1 MKWGDSF
8 QLTSS
13 GIDTSVATLTK
24 VLRKVAQNMGK
35 NNMSTNE
42 LGTLQLIIEQIANKF
57 ENRTG
62 TVTQAEA
69 DRMMSDIN
77 KAGGL
82 NEQLQQ
88 ILGSRKTPS
97 GAAAYDAFKF
107 ELTKECMTGEL
118 TFAGD
123 RDKAADHLLTE
134 HGLKPI
140 NEAAIREVMKKA
152 GVRFSKKGRG
162 KTKLL
167 VSVETKLPLGTK
179 FKLAHYIMDSTLT
192 CYNNGIETEE
202 SLPNTHL
209 DHLEDLIFTGRGQL
223 LNALREI
230 YSGVRL
236 SVKWDGAPAIV
247 FGTDPRNGKF
257 FVGTKSVFNKV
268 KVKICYDQE
277 DIDKYY
283 KGNVADILRL
293 CLRHLPR
300 LTSIIQA

>member
-162 KTKLL
+162 KDKVT
-167 VSVETKLPLGTK
+167 
-179 FKLAHYIMDSTLT
+179 
-192 CYNNGIETEE
+192 
-202 SLPNTHL
+202 
-209 DHLEDLIFTGRGQL
+209 
-223 LNALREI
+223 
-230 YSGVRL
+230 GVR
-236 SVKWDGAPAIV
+236 
-247 FGTDPRNGKF
+247 RN
-257 FVGTKSVFNKV
+257 
-268 KVKICYDQE
+268 E
-277 DIDKYY
+277 
-283 KGNVADILRL
+283 
-293 CLRHLPR
+293 
-300 LTSIIQA
+300 IIQFRVKQEV

>member
-1 MKWGDSF
+1 MVNKGLAFEHAVMYAATSRIKEPRTREQEKFFVEAAKKWDDIPQDIQDTATKLVVGMAPRLEIDQQKYYGSFKKMSGGGTEPKTDIMFTNGTKRYKCSMKWGDSF

-35 NNMSTNE
+35 NNMTTNE

-62 TVTQAEA
+62 TLTQSEA
-69 DRMMSDIN
+69 DRMMKDVN

-82 NEQLQQ
+82 NEQLQE
-88 ILGSRKTPS
+88 ILGSRRAPS
-97 GAAAYDAFKF
+97 GAAAYDAFKY

-140 NEAAIREVMKKA
+140 NEAAVREVMKKA

-162 KTKLL
+162 KDKVT
-167 VSVETKLPLGTK
+167 
-179 FKLAHYIMDSTLT
+179 
-192 CYNNGIETEE
+192 
-202 SLPNTHL
+202 
-209 DHLEDLIFTGRGQL
+209 
-223 LNALREI
+223 
-230 YSGVRL
+230 GVR
-236 SVKWDGAPAIV
+236 
-247 FGTDPRNGKF
+247 RNEITIRYE
-257 FVGTKSVFNKV
+257 V
-268 KVKICYDQE
+268 
-277 DIDKYY
+277 
-283 KGNVADILRL
+283 
-293 CLRHLPR
+293 
-300 LTSIIQA
+300 